1 MKTEPFKLILAIIAA
16 PLLSGILTLIRIVPA
31 PPYQGFAAILYL
43 PLCMLGFP
51 ISILLGLR
59 KKLLGGKLLAA
70 MVLSIVFPFVLFI
83 LINPLWMPS
92 GMSTCKQ
99 VNTAG
104 IKVTYECVDA
114 SSDDSSY
121 HPEFT
126 VIGFD
131 GWPLMRVVEK

>member
-1 MKTEPFKLILAIIAA
+1 MKTEPFKLMLAIIAA

-31 PPYQGFAAILYL
+31 PPYQGFAAFFYL

-51 ISILLGLR
+51 VSILFGLR

-70 MVLSIVFPFVLFI
+70 MVLSIVFPFVLFV

-99 VNTAG
+99 VETAG
-104 IKVTYECVDA
+104 SKATYECVDS
-114 SSDDSSY
+114 SSDGSSY
-121 HPEFT
+121 HREFIVT
-126 VIGFD
+126 GLD
-131 GWPLMRVVEK
+131 GWPLMLMIDK